1 MSNIDKQALRK
12 AKVITK
18 EFVEEHLHY
27 DGKDFF
33 WKKREPSSFSE
44 LITE

>member
-1 MSNIDKQALRK
+1 MSNIDKQAQRK

-33 WKKREPSSFSE
+33 LEEARTKFVF
-44 LITE
+44 